1 VVAVAAGRHKCDAI
15 RGALRTGCLNVLITD
30 EPTAALILAAETH
43 QFDSSSAEHDARPQP
58 TSRRR
63 KNRQTT

>member
-1 VVAVAAGRHKCDAI
+1 
-15 RGALRTGCLNVLITD
+15 VLITD

-43 QFDSSSAEHDARPQP
+43 QFDSSSAESDAGPQP
-58 TSRRR
+58 NSRRR